1 LQKYKCHTKCH
12 KESQSPFPLSSPS
25 LSLNASFIAPPDA
38 HLLLSRPLTLSL
50 PRSHSLSGPLT
61 FPRRNFSLSHLWRR
75 LLLLCH
81 FPSRCFSSCRPLR
94 QPLFSHSLS
103 DEGAL
108 TLSVPLTYP
117 LSLLLPDLIAVP
129 SSTNS
134 LRVKP
139 DSLVKLLYKR
149 FERAPFSPPF
159 CCSHV
164 LRIYN
169 LEI

>member
-1 LQKYKCHTKCH
+1 MPQKYCH

-25 LSLNASFIAPPDA
+25 LSLNASFIAP
-38 HLLLSRPLTLSL
+38 LTLIYCSPGLSPSL
-50 PRSHSLSGPLT
+50 YPVPILSLDLSFSPDGI
-61 FPRRNFSLSHLWRR
+61 SLSHLWRR

-81 FPSRCFSSCRPLR
+81 FPSRCFSSRCPLR

-149 FERAPFSPPF
+149 FEHAPLSPPF

-164 LRIYN
+164 LRICN